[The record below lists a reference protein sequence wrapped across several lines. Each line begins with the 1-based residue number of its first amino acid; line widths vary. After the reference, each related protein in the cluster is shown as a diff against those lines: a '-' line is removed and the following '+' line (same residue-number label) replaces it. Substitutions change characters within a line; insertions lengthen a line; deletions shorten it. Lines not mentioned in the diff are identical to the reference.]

1 MPQYVVF
8 YSVWNDILQ
17 GIRDSITYYYIIQFP
32 YLKQLILMKHGD
44 LYTEYI
50 MLHAW
55 FITLFYS
62 RVFNINIYI
71 LSDLHILYI
80 YTFMFNNYYR
90 TKYINNNFKIDVSV
104 FTLIYDINH
113 ILFKHIYNIHDLYII
128 TITYLNR
135 YLFKFA
141 NNSFSLNK

>member
-1 MPQYVVF
+1 
-8 YSVWNDILQ
+8 
-17 GIRDSITYYYIIQFP
+17 
-32 YLKQLILMKHGD
+32 
-44 LYTEYI
+44 
-50 MLHAW
+50 
-55 FITLFYS
+55 
-62 RVFNINIYI
+62 
-71 LSDLHILYI
+71 
-80 YTFMFNNYYR
+80 MFNNYYK

-113 ILFKHIYNIHDLYII
+113 TLFKHIYNIHDLYII